1 MNEHTITL
9 GGETFR
15 LYYNT
20 KTSALLLETQ
30 RPDNTIFQLL
40 DSNRL
45 GDMILLT
52 VAGMDETHEKDKR
65 KQLTTTALQRI
76 AERVGD
82 LVDQEVENGVEW
94 RHLFLPVKRAIG
106 ASGIAGLILDFDEDG
121 SVRAPKAQPSSVPAA
136 S

>member
-52 VAGMDETHEKDKR
+52 VAGLDETHEKDKR

-82 LVDQEVENGVEW
+82 LVDQEVANGVEW

-106 ASGIAGLILDFDEDG
+106 ASGIAGLILDFEEDG
-121 SVRAPKAQPSSVPAA
+121 AVRAPKAQPSSVPAA